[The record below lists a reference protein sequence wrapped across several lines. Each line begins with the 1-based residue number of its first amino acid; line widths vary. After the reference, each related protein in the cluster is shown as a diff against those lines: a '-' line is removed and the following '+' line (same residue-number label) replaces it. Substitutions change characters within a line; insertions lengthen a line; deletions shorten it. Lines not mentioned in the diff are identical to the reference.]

1 MCASFKWQR
10 EHDAEEWE
18 HDGTTKWRTVRP
30 SDRPDRFFTRGRI
43 VLLSLAGVVLMGI
56 GVGALV
62 RIEDTV
68 RAAGTVEPLEG
79 RPIKAAIK
87 AVVQDLLVRE
97 GDLVE
102 AGEVIVKL
110 WPQESSVMSDL
121 QERRQEG
128 ERARTEVEKK
138 TKEIEIL
145 EATKEKFSEE
155 RRLLEEDLSPIE
167 SAREEV
173 ELARIDLEQKK
184 KDHARIEELE
194 GQGVA
199 SAEEL
204 EKANAALD
212 ISRAEHDAADA
223 ALRSA
228 QSERERTLDKLTRD
242 IAIVGKR
249 LGLARLE
256 LKQCGDEM
264 ARIEERLRTAEERVK
279 HATVTAPFSGRVVKI
294 EKRRHDRV
302 EPGDFILMLAAS
314 DAVRVRAEIN
324 PKDAPYVRLDQKVH
338 VFSRFYSSRKHGVA
352 EGHVTEK
359 YTYAR
364 STRADGSREVI
375 PVYVAVDRNPFPS
388 LPLGTT
394 VDVYIVVGTRP
405 ILFHA
410 RKLEGEARSPSA
422 EGSPL

>member
-10 EHDAEEWE
+10 EHDADQWE
-18 HDGTTKWRTVRP
+18 HDGTSKWRTVKP
-30 SDRPDRFFTRGRI
+30 GEKPDRFFTKGRI
-43 VLLSLAGVVLMGI
+43 VLFSLAGIVLIGI
-56 GVGALV
+56 GAGALV
-62 RIEDTV
+62 RVEDTV

-79 RPIKAAIK
+79 QPIKAAIK
-87 AVVQDLLVRE
+87 AVVEDLLVRE

-102 AGEVIVKL
+102 AGQVIVKL

-128 ERARTEVEKK
+128 ERARTEVDKK

-145 EATKEKFSEE
+145 DATREKLTEE
-155 RRLLEEDLSPIE
+155 RRLLGEDLSPIE
-167 SAREEV
+167 GARGQV
-173 ELARIDLEQKK
+173 ALARIDLGQKK

-194 GQGVA
+194 EQGVA

-204 EKANAALD
+204 EKSGAALE
-212 ISRAEHDAADA
+212 ISEAEHAAA
-223 ALRSA
+223 AAELRSA
-228 QSERERTLDKLTRD
+228 EGERTRTLDKLARD
-242 IAIVGKR
+242 IGIVEKR

-256 LKQCGDEM
+256 LKQCEDERV
-264 ARIEERLRTAEERVK
+264 RIEERLFTAEERVK

-302 EPGDFILMLAAS
+302 EPGDFILMLAVS

-324 PKDAPYVRLDQKVH
+324 PKDAPYVRADQKAH
-338 VFSRFYSSRKHGVA
+338 VYSRFYSSWKHGVA
-352 EGHVTEK
+352 EGHVTAK

-364 STRADGSREVI
+364 PTRIGGSREVI
-375 PVYVAVDRNPFPS
+375 PVYVAVDHNPFPS

-394 VDVYIVVGTRP
+394 VDVHIVVGTRP
-405 ILFHA
+405 VLFHA
-410 RKLEGEARSPSA
+410 RKLGPDPVGQAAEESPS
-422 EGSPL
+422 

>member
-10 EHDAEEWE
+10 EHDAEQWE
-18 HDGTTKWRTVRP
+18 HDGTSKWRTVRP
-30 SDRPDRFFTRGRI
+30 DDKPGRFFTKGRI
-43 VLLSLAGVVLMGI
+43 VLFSLAGLILI
-56 GVGALV
+56 GVGAGTFV
-62 RIEDTV
+62 RVEDTV
-68 RAAGTVEPLEG
+68 RAPGMVEPLQG

-102 AGEVIVKL
+102 AGQVIVKL

-138 TKEIEIL
+138 TKQIEIL
-145 EATKEKFSEE
+145 EATREKLTEE
-155 RRLLEEDLSPIE
+155 RRMLAEDHSPIR

-173 ELARIDLEQKK
+173 ALARIDLKQKE
-184 KDHARIEELE
+184 KDHARVEELE
-194 GQGVA
+194 NQGVA

-204 EKANAALD
+204 EKSGAALE
-212 ISRAEHDAADA
+212 ISGAEHDAAVAD
-223 ALRSA
+223 LQSA
-228 QSERERTLDKLTRD
+228 EGERNRTLDKLARD
-242 IAIVGKR
+242 VAIVEKR

-256 LKQCGDEM
+256 LKQSRDEM
-264 ARIEERLRTAEERVK
+264 ARIEERLHTAEERVK
-279 HATVTAPFSGRVVKI
+279 HATVAAPFSGRVVKI

-302 EPGDFILMLAAS
+302 EPGDFIMLLAAS

-324 PKDAPYVRLDQKVH
+324 PKDAPYVLTDQKAH
-338 VFSRFYSSRKHGVA
+338 VYSRFYSSWKHGVA

-364 STRADGSREVI
+364 STRTSGSREVI
-375 PVYVAVDRNPFPS
+375 PVYVAVDSNPFPS

-405 ILFHA
+405 VLFHA
-410 RKLEGEARSPSA
+410 RKLRPRTGAPSA
-422 EGSPL
+422 EDSPS

>member
-10 EHDAEEWE
+10 EHDAEQWE
-18 HDGTTKWRTVRP
+18 HDGTSKWRTVKP
-30 SDRPDRFFTRGRI
+30 GEKPDRFFTKGRI
-43 VLLSLAGVVLMGI
+43 VLFSLAGLVLI
-56 GVGALV
+56 GVGAGALV

-79 RPIKAAIK
+79 QPIKAAIK

-102 AGEVIVKL
+102 AGAIIVKL
-110 WPQESSVMSDL
+110 WPQESSVVSDL

-145 EATKEKFSEE
+145 EATGEKFSEE
-155 RRLLEEDLSPIE
+155 RRLLEEDHSPIE
-167 SAREEV
+167 GEQEKV
-173 ELARIDLEQKK
+173 ELARIDSEQKK
-184 KDHARIEELE
+184 KDCGRIEELE
-194 GQGVA
+194 KQGVA

-204 EKANAALD
+204 ERARAALE
-212 ISRAEHDAADA
+212 ISQAEHDAASA
-223 ALRSA
+223 ELRSA
-228 QSERERTLDKLTRD
+228 QSERVRTLDRLARD
-242 IAIVGKR
+242 IEIVDKR

-256 LKQCGDEM
+256 LKQCRDEM
-264 ARIEERLRTAEERVK
+264 RRIEERQRTAEERVK

-314 DAVRVRAEIN
+314 DAVGIRAEIN
-324 PKDAPYVRLDQKVH
+324 PKDAPYVRLDQNVH

-394 VDVYIVVGTRP
+394 VDVHIVVGTRP

-410 RKLEGEARSPSA
+410 RKLEDDARSPSA
-422 EGSPL
+422 EGSPS

>member
-1 MCASFKWQR
+1 
-10 EHDAEEWE
+10 
-18 HDGTTKWRTVRP
+18 
-30 SDRPDRFFTRGRI
+30 
-43 VLLSLAGVVLMGI
+43 
-56 GVGALV
+56 
-62 RIEDTV
+62 
-68 RAAGTVEPLEG
+68 
-79 RPIKAAIK
+79 
-87 AVVQDLLVRE
+87 LVRE

-145 EATKEKFSEE
+145 EATREKLSEE
-155 RRLLEEDLSPIE
+155 RRLLEEDRSPIE

-173 ELARIDLEQKK
+173 ALARIDLEQKK
-184 KDHARIEELE
+184 KDHARTEELE
-194 GQGVA
+194 KQGVA

-204 EKANAALD
+204 EKAGAALE
-212 ISRAEHDAADA
+212 ISQAERDAAA
-223 ALRSA
+223 AELRSA
-228 QSERERTLDKLTRD
+228 ESARERTLDKLARD
-242 IAIVGKR
+242 IAIVAKR

-256 LKQCGDEM
+256 LKQCNDELT
-264 ARIEERLRTAEERVK
+264 RIDERLRTAEERVK
-279 HATVTAPFSGRVVKI
+279 HTTVTAPFSGRVVKI

-302 EPGDFILMLAAS
+302 EPGDFIMMLAAS

-324 PKDAPYVRLDQKVH
+324 PKDVPYVLSGQKAH
-338 VFSRFYSSRKHGVA
+338 VYSRFYSSWKYGVA

-364 STRADGSREVI
+364 STRIGGSREVI

-394 VDVYIVVGTRP
+394 VDVCIVVGTRP
-405 ILFHA
+405 VLFHG
-410 RKLEGEARSPSA
+410 RKLGTGPQTQATEESPS
-422 EGSPL
+422 